1 METTKNTKKRN
12 KNVYKKKN
20 RAEKEKKSRNFVPPT
35 ISMEYVVFFYPNV
48 VKDWKHKELKTDL
61 KKQATHARKKRKR
74 STPSVSKYKMF

>member
-12 KNVYKKKN
+12 KNVYKKKT
-20 RAEKEKKSRNFVPPT
+20 EQKKKRSRE
-35 ISMEYVVFFYPNV
+35 ISSHQRSVWTMEYVVFFNPNV

-74 STPSVSKYKMF
+74 SMK